1 MASQRRAPGLE
12 ASRWADPPQELVPP
26 PPALAPAQHMSELQI
41 QPYIPAGMQ
50 MQPYYAANLQLVPRH
65 FAAEAHHNTAPIAE
79 MKTRLAEMASVHSED
94 VLQLNRRANQQ
105 EDAIEDIKEVFQN
118 DMQVLEQRLNSFIE
132 QQATP
137 LPSKAKHNSSASDPF
152 VDKQPAKKQTPGHIV
167 CETKD
172 AVVDV
177 VIQHIDQVSAK
188 QERVD
193 SAYGSPT
200 RSQPSSAAS
209 WRPMAIR
216 KLPPKSISDEAAIHN
231 EVFTWD
237 FLRDLL
243 GGKEWSPGFYFNSS
257 KDCILPTKGY
267 WLVDLTHE
275 PFMPRNPGEHGAKL
289 TAFFNETLAGDDD
302 APDEMN
308 YKDTPVFVSSDGG
321 KMYRYVGKYSQNRYS
336 DKVGYDTM
344 MEHIPQS
351 VLKFHA
357 GQLAQV
363 GRPKWITTCLK
374 NHFWPKP
381 VYEGPVPT
389 ESEDAAAEISKS
401 GIDCKV
407 TKALDAYANELKE
420 WEKSSLVKVNLLEAS
435 TILKA
440 FNTEDIL
447 SEPGLRL
454 WWEYLECVGYDDAFY
469 DMLVSL
475 AKADSMHNQH
485 NKSAALK
492 ETAASHMFSPN
503 HTPSLPK
510 SPLYGASTKALQK
523 KQWQEDPGVDALSLP
538 ETKWSTPKFDSAPV
552 AAPKQKAGNQTKAT
566 ANPFDGKGDMNAAK
580 DFAKEATPAHG
591 RTNGTFAKKAAA
603 KKAAVHGTYP
613 ACPPTP
619 AFGAIPGK
627 AVNAENTSEPIA
639 QTKKTKSTPPHLS
652 RGK

>member
-1 MASQRRAPGLE
+1 MASQRRAPGLK

-26 PPALAPAQHMSELQI
+26 PPAPSPAQHFSQLQI
-41 QPYIPAGMQ
+41 QPYVPAGMQ
-50 MQPYYAANLQLVPRH
+50 MQPYYAANLQLVPRP
-65 FAAEAHHNTAPIAE
+65 FAPEAQHNAAPIAE
-79 MKTRLAEMASVHSED
+79 INDRLVYMATMHSND

-105 EDAIEDIKEVFQN
+105 EDEIEDIKEVFKN
-118 DMQVLEQRLNSFIE
+118 DMQVLEDRIESLFQQR
-132 QQATP
+132 ATP
-137 LPSKAKHNSSASDPF
+137 MLSGENPSSTVADPF
-152 VDKQPAKKQTPGHIV
+152 VDTEPAEKQTPGHIV

-177 VIQHIDQVSAK
+177 VIQHINQASAK

-193 SAYGSPT
+193 SAYGSPN
-200 RSQPSSAAS
+200 RSQPSIAAP
-209 WRPMAIR
+209 WRPMTIR
-216 KLPPKSISDEAAIHN
+216 MLPPKSISDKAVLHN

-237 FLRDLL
+237 FLGDLL

-267 WLVDLTHE
+267 WLVDLAHE

-289 TAFFNETLAGDDD
+289 TAFFNETLAGDDG

-308 YKDTPVFVSSDGG
+308 YKDTPIFVSSDGG
-321 KMYRYVGKYSQNRYS
+321 KMYRYMGKYSQNRYS

-357 GQLAQV
+357 EQLAQV
-363 GRPKWITTCLK
+363 GRPNWLTTCLK

-381 VYEGPVPT
+381 VYDGPIPT

-401 GIDCKV
+401 GMDRKV
-407 TKALDAYANELKE
+407 TKAFDAYVNELKE

-440 FNTEDIL
+440 FSTEDIL
-447 SEPGLRL
+447 PEPGLRL
-454 WWEYLECVGYDDAFY
+454 WWEYLECVGYEDAFY

-475 AKADSMHNQH
+475 SKANSTHNQH
-485 NKSAALK
+485 NKSAASK
-492 ETAASHMFSPN
+492 ETATPHMFSPTQ
-503 HTPSLPK
+503 TPSLPK
-510 SPLYGASTKALQK
+510 SPLYGASTKALRK
-523 KQWQEDPGVDALSLP
+523 KQWQEDPGFDALSLP
-538 ETKWSTPKFDSAPV
+538 ETKWSTPKFDAAP
-552 AAPKQKAGNQTKAT
+552 ASPPKQKDGNQTKVM

-591 RTNGTFAKKAAA
+591 RTNSTFAKKAAA
-603 KKAAVHGTYP
+603 KKAAVHSTYP
-613 ACPPTP
+613 AYPPTP
-619 AFGAIPGK
+619 AFGAVPGK
-627 AVNAENTSEPIA
+627 AVNAENTSEPTA

>member
-12 ASRWADPPQELVPP
+12 ASRWADPPQELA
-26 PPALAPAQHMSELQI
+26 PPAPAPAPTQHMSQL
-41 QPYIPAGMQ
+41 QPYIAVGMQ

-65 FAAEAHHNTAPIAE
+65 FAAEAHHHAAPIAE
-79 MKTRLAEMASVHSED
+79 MRDRLAEMVSVHSED
-94 VLQLNRRANQQ
+94 VLQLNRRANDQ
-105 EDAIEDIKEVFQN
+105 EDAIEEIKEVFQN
-118 DMQVLEQRLNSFIE
+118 DMQVLEQRLNSLLE

-137 LPSKAKHNSSASDPF
+137 LPSKENPTSSATDPF
-152 VDKQPAKKQTPGHIV
+152 IDKESAKKQTPGHIV

-172 AVVDV
+172 AVVDI
-177 VIQHIDQVSAK
+177 VIQHINQVSAK

-200 RSQPSSAAS
+200 RSQPSSAPS

-216 KLPPKSISDEAAIHN
+216 KLPTKSVSDKAALHN
-231 EVFTWD
+231 EVFSWD

-289 TAFFNETLAGDDD
+289 TAFFNETLAGDYG

-357 GQLAQV
+357 EQLAQV

-381 VYEGPVPT
+381 IYEGPVPT

-401 GIDCKV
+401 GIDRKV
-407 TKALDAYANELKE
+407 TKALEAYANELEE
-420 WEKSSLVKVNLLEAS
+420 WEKSSSVKVNLLEAS

-440 FNTEDIL
+440 FNTEDVL

-454 WWEYLECVGYDDAFY
+454 WWEYLECVGYEDAFY
-469 DMLVSL
+469 DMLVKLSQ
-475 AKADSMHNQH
+475 ATSTG
-485 NKSAALK
+485 SAPTK
-492 ETAASHMFSPN
+492 EAATTHMFSATQKP
-503 HTPSLPK
+503 PLPK

-538 ETKWSTPKFDSAPV
+538 ETKWSAPNFDSPPAFPV
-552 AAPKQKAGNQTKAT
+552 KPKADKEEPTTT
-566 ANPFDGKGDMNAAK
+566 ANPFTGGDLDAAK
-580 DFAKEATPAHG
+580 AFAQEATTAQG
-591 RTNGTFAKKAAA
+591 STNSTFAKKAAA
-603 KKAAVHGTYP
+603 KKTAAHITYP
-613 ACPPTP
+613 AYPPTP
-619 AFGAIPGK
+619 AFGAVPSRAGDAK
-627 AVNAENTSEPIA
+627 DTSEPTV
-639 QTKKTKSTPPHLS
+639 QTKKPKSTAPHL